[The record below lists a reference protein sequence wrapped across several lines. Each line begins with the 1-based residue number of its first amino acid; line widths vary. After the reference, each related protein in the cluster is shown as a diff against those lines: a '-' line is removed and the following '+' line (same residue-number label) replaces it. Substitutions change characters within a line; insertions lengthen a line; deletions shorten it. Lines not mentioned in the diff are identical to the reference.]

1 MKFQINDFLVFITN
15 KTEKLS
21 QEIGTVTLVNS
32 GKNQYSMKPK
42 EREFHVFDT
51 LKLIEKENNGEYYVV
66 IKNVFDFID
75 LIEILK
81 AFSNNKLDTQKEYSI
96 NNCFKAKI
104 VQKDGNISL
113 RIQFQNHS
121 SILYYDKF
129 ESISLAAKFS
139 KILQKCE
146 AWQE

>member
-1 MKFQINDFLVFITN
+1 MKFQVNNFLVFTTN
-15 KTEKLS
+15 KTEQLD
-21 QEIGTVTLVNS
+21 QQIATVIS
-32 GKNQYSMKPK
+32 IDYGKPQYVLKSK
-42 EREFHVFDT
+42 EREFNVFNA
-51 LKLIEKENNGEYYVV
+51 LHLIKKEKNEYYRV
-66 IKNVFDFID
+66 IQNVFDFID

-96 NNCFKAKI
+96 NNCFTAKI